1 MTRAVD
7 HHHVE
12 EALESGT
19 AEAVLMLTT
28 SATTDQD
35 ALPTTTDLDALPTT
49 VKQAYKAAEDN
60 TGSTSPVSMKSF
72 WAKHRRAIIG
82 AAVFCTIFLVLL
94 VFGLTVLKANHQA
107 ATKNIVGDHQGK

>member
-28 SATTDQD
+28 SA
-35 ALPTTTDLDALPTT
+35 TTDLDALPTT

>member
-28 SATTDQD
+28 SPTTDQ
-35 ALPTTTDLDALPTT
+35 DALPTT

>member
-28 SATTDQD
+28 SPTTDQ
-35 ALPTTTDLDALPTT
+35 DALPTT

-72 WAKHRRAIIG
+72 WTKHRRAIIG
-82 AAVFCTIFLVLL
+82 AAFFCTIFLVLL
-94 VFGLTVLKANHQA
+94 VFGITVLKANHQA
-107 ATKNIVGDHQGK
+107 ASKNIVGDHPQGK